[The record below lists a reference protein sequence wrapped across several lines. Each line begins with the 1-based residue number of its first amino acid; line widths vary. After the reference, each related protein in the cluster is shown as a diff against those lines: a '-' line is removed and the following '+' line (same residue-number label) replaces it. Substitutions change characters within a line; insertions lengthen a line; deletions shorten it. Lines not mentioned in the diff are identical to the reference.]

1 MPHTH
6 NKTGDELM
14 QGDRGAPQEY
24 RGGDGLSKAL
34 AELDEHRAE
43 EHPKEH
49 WECLDDE
56 Q

>member
-24 RGGDGLSKAL
+24 RGGSGLRDAL
-34 AELDEHRAE
+34 EELAEHRAE
-43 EHPKEH
+43 QADRRSEDV
-49 WECLDDE
+49 DDE